1 MNIPFPAS
9 SSPGANP
16 QEGGGRII
24 NAYAK
29 KAPPGAPNPVLWLRP
44 PGLREL
50 IDINTTDH
58 VHCRGFILVSSTLL
72 GVFNT
77 RVWSFTESG
86 GALTATNLGAL
97 SGTDLVTV
105 AKNNAG
111 TPNIVAVTSG
121 GAFNL
126 FTGSAPT
133 SFADADLPQPNSV
146 ASLNGYLLFTIGA
159 GQVWSTGLNA
169 VTVATNANVTAPG
182 PLIRG
187 VSFRGEYFAFGND
200 FCKPYR
206 DAGLSPFPLEGAI
219 TGVIPRGIVGTHAV
233 AGWESGWSNELCWV
247 ADDNVVYKLD
257 GYTPVPISTDDVTRD
272 INDSADRSAIQCFVA
287 MADDHPFLFVKS
299 PGEFTWVRDMHR
311 ESGEWHERNSYQSS
325 SFRASCSVKA
335 FDMWIMGDEETGK
348 LAEFDEDYYLEYGD
362 PLIWT
367 LQSGVPP
374 TFPSRGNV
382 PRMDFNFTA
391 GTGIASGDNPIQTN
405 PKVSIRWSKDGG
417 ASWGNPVIRE
427 LGQQGRYKNH
437 PFVTRCGIFSA
448 HGPRVELSVSDPVHV
463 GFMGGAM
470 PVQQLAE

>member
-9 SSPGANP
+9 SSPGANR

-50 IDINTTDH
+50 IDINTTNH
-58 VHCRGFILVSSTLL
+58 VHCRGFILVGSTLL

-86 GALTATNLGAL
+86 GVLSATNLGAL
-97 SGTDLVTV
+97 SGTDLITV
-105 AKNNAG
+105 AKNNAA

-159 GQVWSTGLNA
+159 GQVWATGLNA
-169 VTVATNANVTAPG
+169 VTVATNANITAPG

-187 VSFRGEYFAFGND
+187 VSFRGEFFAFGND

-219 TGVIPRGIVGTHAV
+219 TSVIPRGIIGPQAV
-233 AGWESGWSNELCWV
+233 AGWEPGWSSILCWV
-247 ADDNVVYKLD
+247 ADDCMPVQLD
-257 GYTPVPISTDDVTRD
+257 GYSAVPIGTDDVVRD
-272 INDSADRSAIQCFVA
+272 IRDSADPSAIQCSVA
-287 MADDHPFLFVKS
+287 MADDIPMLFIKS
-299 PGEFTWVRDMHR
+299 PGEFTWVRDMK
-311 ESGEWHERNSYQSS
+311 SGEWHERNSYQAED
-325 SFRASCSVKA
+325 FRGSCSVKA
-335 FDMWIMGDEETGK
+335 FDMWLMGDEETGK
-348 LAEFDEDYYLEYGD
+348 IAEFDEDYYLEYGD
-362 PLIWT
+362 PLIWS
-367 LQSGVPP
+367 LESGVPP

-382 PRMDFNFTA
+382 PRADFHFTA

-405 PKVSIRWSKDGG
+405 PKVGIQWSKDGG
-417 ASWGNPVIRE
+417 ASYGPPLLRE
-427 LGQQGRYKNH
+427 LGQQGRFKNH
-437 PFVTRCGIFSA
+437 PFVTRCGMFS
-448 HGPRVELSVSDPVHV
+448 GNGVRFKLSVSDPVHV